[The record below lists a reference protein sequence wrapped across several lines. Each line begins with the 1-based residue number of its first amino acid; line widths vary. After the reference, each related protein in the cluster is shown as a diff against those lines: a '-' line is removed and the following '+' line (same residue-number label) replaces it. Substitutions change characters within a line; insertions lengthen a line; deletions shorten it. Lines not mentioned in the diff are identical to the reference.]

1 MNNLSWSSGSIVG
14 SNKNIESEQKEKT
27 VQNYS
32 KEIKDLKKL
41 LDRIYEKYELNP
53 TNYASSAIVNIK
65 SAIESLVKL

>member
-53 TNYASSAIVNIK
+53 TNYGSSAIVNIK